1 MRYGQAATAFHERG
15 QNHVCK
21 SPFDQDTPHRVQG
34 PGMVNYLAR
43 PVGMT
48 VPQILYNKLLYQVS
62 FRDFCWGEVLTVCS
76 RKAVLFRFFYR
87 KKKRLYLIWLW
98 GELNGVSDMGVKSS
112 HLLLPTQRPSPSNFI
127 ELYSLFE
134 HLKKMMYLY

>member
-1 MRYGQAATAFHERG
+1 
-15 QNHVCK
+15 
-21 SPFDQDTPHRVQG
+21 
-34 PGMVNYLAR
+34 MVNYLAR

-87 KKKRLYLIWLW
+87 KKKKALPHM
-98 GELNGVSDMGVKSS
+98 VMGRIKWSFS
-112 HLLLPTQRPSPSNFI
+112 
-127 ELYSLFE
+127 YGG
-134 HLKKMMYLY
+134 